1 LIFIH
6 PPPKHNILSTDA
18 PEFYEK
24 PKIQQKDGG
33 KVIQIKI
40 RAKSHIPMTAEWFKA
55 SYQEFFDQTILHPF
69 TPRRTTSRSKARIG

>member
-1 LIFIH
+1 MRLEIKLSSFLMGLSIISAQCISFCPIIF
-6 PPPKHNILSTDA
+6 PKDA

-40 RAKSHIPMTAEWFKA
+40 RAKSHIEMKSEWFKA
-55 SYQEFFDQTILHPF
+55 S
-69 TPRRTTSRSKARIG
+69 